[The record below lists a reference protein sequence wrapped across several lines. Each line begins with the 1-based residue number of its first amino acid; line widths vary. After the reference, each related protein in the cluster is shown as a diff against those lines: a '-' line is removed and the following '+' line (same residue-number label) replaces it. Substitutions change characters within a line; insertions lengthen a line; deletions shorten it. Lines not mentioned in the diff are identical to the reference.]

1 MKTVGVDI
9 GGTTI
14 TVGIVVDNKLIK
26 SKTIINEFIGA
37 PNRIIDT
44 IIEIIKE
51 LEELKNLSFIG
62 VACPG
67 IVQNSIIYGAVN
79 LGYDNFEIAKHLTKK
94 TQIHALAE
102 NDGTA
107 ALIGEMFCGS
117 LTNYNNAILLT
128 LGTGVGGGIC
138 INKKPYKGSTA
149 SAGEFGH
156 TVYIRNGYP
165 CMCGRKGCFE
175 QYASTSALI
184 RQIRETIL
192 DNKNSILYKYCSE
205 DLNQINGKLFFEA
218 VKNED
223 KFCLKILDSFTT
235 CISEGIYDFINI
247 LDVEA
252 VSIGGGI
259 SDAGLVLI
267 DPIREKVRNYG
278 LETNVIK
285 ATLGNLAGVIGAA
298 NLYRFQ

>member
-1 MKTVGVDI
+1 MKTAGVDI

-14 TVGIVVDNKLIK
+14 TVGIVEANKLIK
-26 SKTIINEFIGA
+26 SKTIPNEFIGE
-37 PNRIIDT
+37 PNKIVDSIV
-44 IIEIIKE
+44 EIIKE

-79 LGYDNFEIAKHLTKK
+79 LGYDNFEIAKHITIKTK
-94 TQIHALAE
+94 IHALAE

-117 LTNYNNAILLT
+117 LISYSNAILLT

-138 INKKPYKGSTA
+138 IDKKPYKGSTA

-156 TVYIRNGYP
+156 VVYIRNGYP
-165 CMCGRKGCFE
+165 CKCGRKGCFE

-184 RQIRETIL
+184 SQIKGTIL
-192 DNKNSILYKYCSE
+192 DNKNSILYKYCNG
-205 DLNQINGKLFFEA
+205 DLNGINGKLFFEA
-218 VKNED
+218 VAKKDNY
-223 KFCLKILDSFTT
+223 CLDILDSFTT
-235 CISEGIYDFINI
+235 CISEGIHDFANI
-247 LDVEA
+247 LDIEV

-267 DPIREKVRNYG
+267 DPIREKVKSFG
-278 LETNVIK
+278 LKTKIIK
-285 ATLGNLAGVIGAA
+285 ASLGNLAGVLGAA
-298 NLYRFQ
+298 NLYKFQ